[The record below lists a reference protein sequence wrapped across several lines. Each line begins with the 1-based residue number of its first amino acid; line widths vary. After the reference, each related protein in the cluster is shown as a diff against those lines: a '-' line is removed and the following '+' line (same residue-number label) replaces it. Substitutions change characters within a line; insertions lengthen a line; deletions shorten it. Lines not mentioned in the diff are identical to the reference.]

1 MTNPR
6 GWSPW
11 AAKLP
16 CRDKRGLI
24 YVSAKGWAARLYRPK
39 HGPVSRKWG
48 GRQGRAGPR
57 EAVVWPTT
65 QTKVVAVGS
74 YAAAASPRHSRFD
87 AWAGS
92 WVARD
97 CRRAGCRGRPDK
109 RYRTNPSVI
118 AKIAARPA
126 AIAAHA
132 LHWLCSYT
140 KRKSNL
146 GSSRPVP
153 RPRFARLRFRN
164 LTRADMN
171 QRIAAAAAKV
181 SERTSSASFIRVSRT
196 RAVAT
201 AFVTAAMRSA
211 ASRAVVIGG
220 NGNDTGRSLRE
231 GHNRSRRAAAPP
243 PASGHEA

>member
-1 MTNPR
+1 MSVPKGGPPGSTGPSTAP
-6 GWSPW
+6 SPGSGEEDR
-11 AAKLP
+11 AAP
-16 CRDKRGLI
+16 GHGKRG
-24 YVSAKGWAARLYRPK
+24 
-39 HGPVSRKWG
+39 
-48 GRQGRAGPR
+48 
-57 EAVVWPTT
+57 VWPTT

-87 AWAGS
+87 AWPGS

-140 KRKSNL
+140 KRRSNL

-164 LTRADMN
+164 LTRADIN
-171 QRIAAAAAKV
+171 QRRAAAAKV
-181 SERTSSASFIRVSRT
+181 SERISTASFTHVSR
-196 RAVAT
+196 
-201 AFVTAAMRSA
+201 
-211 ASRAVVIGG
+211 
-220 NGNDTGRSLRE
+220 E
-231 GHNRSRRAAAPP
+231 
-243 PASGHEA
+243 SGK